1 VPTSQAYVGIVR
13 ALVVSLL
20 AATITVPSALAA
32 SAPALPAASTL
43 AGEREVFLDLARAGV
58 RKTQQLWW
66 NDKQGWYNSR
76 LGVENVERPLP
87 ALWYAFPMFEA
98 VAAVAIAEPTAVNKA
113 AVDVL
118 ASRAVNYWDPTI
130 AGGAG
135 AFSWYFGLRGTGNAY
150 FDDNGWWGIA
160 FVDAYRATGNK
171 KWLAQAA
178 RALGFIDRFGW
189 DAKGG
194 GGVWWDLEHHHK
206 TSEPLAAATL
216 IAAELY
222 RFTGDELYLRMAT
235 KYLAWADAKT
245 VNSRQSDLYA
255 RSDTD
260 ATVMNYVEGMMISAH
275 IELCRATAR
284 TWYCGRAQELAKGSL
299 NEFPILADWAPETD
313 VIYLRGLV
321 DLYAYDRDPRWYA
334 VVYAN
339 ADRARKL
346 ARDDTGL
353 WSKRWDGGWTLPG
366 ALYTQAATLQLFAW
380 LGVSRPPSE

>member
-1 VPTSQAYVGIVR
+1 VGIVR
-13 ALVVSLL
+13 ALVVPLL
-20 AATITVPSALAA
+20 VVAITAPGASAATLP
-32 SAPALPAASTL
+32 APPAAST
-43 AGEREVFLDLARAGV
+43 AAREREVFLDLARAGL
-58 RKTQQLWW
+58 RKTQELWW
-66 NDKQGWYNSR
+66 NDKYGWYISR
-76 LGVENVERPLP
+76 LGVEDVERPLP

-98 VAAVAIAEPTAVNKA
+98 LAAVAIAEPSAVNKA
-113 AVDVL
+113 AVNAF

-135 AFSWYFGLRGTGNAY
+135 GFSWYFGLRETGNAY

-160 FVDAYRATGNK
+160 YVDAYRATGDEQ
-171 KWLAQAA
+171 WLAQAA
-178 RALGFIDRFGW
+178 RALRFIDRFGW
-189 DAKGG
+189 DTKGG
-194 GGVWWDLEHHHK
+194 GGVWWDMEHRHK

-222 RFTGDELYLRMAT
+222 RYTGEAAYLRMAL

-245 VNSRQSDLYA
+245 VNRRQSDLFG

-275 IELCRATAR
+275 VELCRATAR
-284 TWYCGRAQELAKGSL
+284 TWYCERAQKLAEGSL
-299 NEFPILADWAPETD
+299 KEFPILADWAPETD
-313 VIYLRGLV
+313 VVYLRGLL
-321 DLYAYDRDPRWYA
+321 DLYVYDRDPRWYA

-339 ADRARKL
+339 AARAREL
-346 ARDDTGL
+346 ARDDAGL

-380 LGVSRPPSE
+380 LAAAAAPSA